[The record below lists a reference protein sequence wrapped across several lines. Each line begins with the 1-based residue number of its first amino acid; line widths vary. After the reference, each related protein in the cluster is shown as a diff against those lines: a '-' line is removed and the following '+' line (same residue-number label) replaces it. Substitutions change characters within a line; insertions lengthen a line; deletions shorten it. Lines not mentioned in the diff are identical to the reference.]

1 MIKIDILKQ
10 VCDYTGYAITIKNE
24 KIICEN
30 VWGYDTKYT
39 YNNIDD
45 ALIDWLPTFIEQEEG
60 CGEDL
65 YENGNEN
72 GMWRKEIEFI
82 KNLKESR
89 R

>member
-1 MIKIDILKQ
+1 MIKIDILKK
-10 VCDYTGYAITIKNE
+10 VCDYTGYKITIKNE

-30 VWGYDTKYT
+30 IWGYDTKYT

>member
-30 VWGYDTKYT
+30 IWGYDTKFT
-39 YNNIDD
+39 YDNIDD
-45 ALIDWLPTFIEQEEG
+45 ALRDWLPTLEEQEEG
-60 CGEDL
+60 CCL
-65 YENGNEN
+65 EN